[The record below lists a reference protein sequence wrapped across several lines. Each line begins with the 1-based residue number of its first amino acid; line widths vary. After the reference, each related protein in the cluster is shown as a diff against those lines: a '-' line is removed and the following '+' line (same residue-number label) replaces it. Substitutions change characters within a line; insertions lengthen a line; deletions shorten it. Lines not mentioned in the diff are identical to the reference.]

1 MPHLIVECSE
11 HILKNGSADEIIEK
25 IYNTVTAIDSFEKN
39 VMVRIIPYKHYTTLG
54 TQDDFIYIF
63 ANILEGRTLEN
74 KKTFSK
80 HVVTLLKEMFPT
92 VPKISIN
99 IREFERA
106 TFVNNSM
113 V

>member
-11 HILKNGSADEIIEK
+11 NILKKEEPNHIIQE
-25 IYNTVTAIDSFEKN
+25 IYNTVTAIDSFENN
-39 VMVRIIPYKHYTTLG
+39 VMVRIIPYKYYTTLG
-54 TQDDFIYIF
+54 TKDDFIYVF

-74 KKTFSK
+74 KQKFSK
-80 HVVTLLKEMFPT
+80 NVVKILKDMFPN

-113 V
+113 L

>member
-11 HILKNGSADEIIEK
+11 TILNRVSPNDIIKNL
-25 IYNTVTAIDSFEKN
+25 YQTVTKIESFENN

-54 TQDDFIYIF
+54 NKDDFIYIF

-74 KKTFSK
+74 KKKFSK
-80 HVVTLLKEMFPT
+80 NVVKQLMELFPE

-113 V
+113 L

>member
-11 HILKNGSADEIIEK
+11 NILKKLDPDKIIQS
-25 IYNTVTAIDSFEKN
+25 IYNTVTAVDSFENN
-39 VMVRIIPYKHYTTLG
+39 VMVRIIPYKYYTTLG
-54 TQDDFIYIF
+54 GKDDFIYIF
-63 ANILEGRTLEN
+63 ANILEGRTLDN

-80 HVVTLLKEMFPT
+80 NVIALLKEMFPD

-113 V
+113 L

>member
-11 HILKNGSADEIIEK
+11 HILENCNPDQLIEN
-25 IYNTVTAIDSFEKN
+25 IYQTVTSIESFENN
-39 VMVRIIPYKHYTTLG
+39 VMVRIVPYKYYTTLG
-54 TQDDFIYIF
+54 TKDDFIYIF

-80 HVVTLLKEMFPT
+80 NVVTLLTEMFPE
-92 VPKISIN
+92 VRKISIN

-113 V
+113 L

>member
-11 HILKNGSADEIIEK
+11 NILKKETPEDIIQEIYK
-25 IYNTVTAIDSFEKN
+25 TVTAIDSFENN
-39 VMVRIIPYKHYTTLG
+39 VMVRIIPYKHFTTLG
-54 TQDDFIYIF
+54 TNDDFIYIF

-74 KKTFSK
+74 KKKFSK
-80 HVVTLLKEMFPT
+80 NVVTVLKDMFPD

-113 V
+113 L